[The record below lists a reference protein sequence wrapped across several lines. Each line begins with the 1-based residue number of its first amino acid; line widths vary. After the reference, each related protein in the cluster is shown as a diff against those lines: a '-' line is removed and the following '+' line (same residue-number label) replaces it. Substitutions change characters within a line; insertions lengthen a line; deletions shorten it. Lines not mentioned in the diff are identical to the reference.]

1 MELQEVVR
9 RMNERVQTIER
20 ERMRI
25 ADFVQELEQTYLQ
38 HDRQES
44 ARACRVIVDHLRSI

>member
-20 ERMRI
+20 ERNRI
-25 ADFVQELEQTYLQ
+25 ADFIENLEQTYMA
-38 HDRQES
+38 HNRQEP
-44 ARACRVIVDHLRSI
+44 ARACRIIVDHLRSM

>member
-25 ADFVQELEQTYLQ
+25 ADFVQELEQTYLK

>member
-20 ERMRI
+20 ERSRI